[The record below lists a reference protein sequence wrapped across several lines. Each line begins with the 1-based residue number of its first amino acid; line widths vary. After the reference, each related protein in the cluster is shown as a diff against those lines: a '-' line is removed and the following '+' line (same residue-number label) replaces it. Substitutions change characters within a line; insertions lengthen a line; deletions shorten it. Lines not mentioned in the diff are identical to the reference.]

1 MEIVVKALKI
11 RITVRG
17 MRRITAAVAAA
28 IAMCLALAGCL
39 SSSGAATGG
48 GGVEKPNLTVA
59 VVPAVDSAG
68 FFVALHQGLFTAQG
82 LHVTFVPAVSS
93 ETVIAQQ
100 VKGTVDISG
109 GNYVSYIQAQADH
122 EANLEIFAEGSI
134 VQPGTQ
140 ALYTMPNTKITTLRD
155 LIGKTIGI
163 NAPFNILY
171 LLVAS
176 VLADNGIPV
185 NKVHFDATIPLPE
198 MAAELKAGK
207 ISAAVLPEP
216 FGSEAETADGA
227 TELADL
233 DQGATSSFPLQG
245 YAVTR
250 AWAKEN
256 PRTLAAFNTALQ
268 QGQEIA
274 DTDRTAVEQAMESLP
289 MKPEPLGV
297 TADVAAMMA
306 LDTYPVGRVNVV
318 RLQRVADVMEE
329 FIGFGSFKVASM
341 VANPGG

>member
-11 RITVRG
+11 RITVRS

-39 SSSGAATGG
+39 SSSGAATTP
-48 GGVEKPNLTVA
+48 GVEKTNLTVA

-93 ETVIAQQ
+93 ETVIEQQ

-109 GNYVSYIQAQADH
+109 GNYVSYIQAQEDH

-134 VQPGTQ
+134 IQPGTQ
-140 ALYTMPNTKITTLRD
+140 ALYVMPHSKINSLKD

-185 NKVHFDATIPLPE
+185 SKVHFDATIPLPE

-216 FGSEAETADGA
+216 FGSEAETSEGA
-227 TELADL
+227 IELADL

-250 AWAKEN
+250 AWAQKY
-256 PRTLAAFNTALQ
+256 PGTLAAFNTALQ

-297 TADVAAMMA
+297 TPDVAAMMA
-306 LDTYPVGRVNVV
+306 LDTYPVGAVNVV
-318 RLQRVADVMEE
+318 RLQRVADVMQQ
-329 FIGFGSFKVASM
+329 FIGFPSFSVGSM
-341 VANPGG
+341 VVNPGS

>member
-1 MEIVVKALKI
+1 
-11 RITVRG
+11 
-17 MRRITAAVAAA
+17 MRRIIAVAAVAGL
-28 IAMCLALAGCL
+28 CLASAGCL
-39 SSSGAATGG
+39 SSSGATTTS
-48 GGVEKPNLTVA
+48 GVEKPDLTVA

-68 FFVALHQGLFTAQG
+68 FFVALHEGLFTARG

-93 ETVIAQQ
+93 ETVIEQQ

-109 GNYVSYIQAQADH
+109 GNYVSYIQAQEDH
-122 EANLEIFAEGSI
+122 EADLEIFAEGSI
-134 VQPGTQ
+134 IQPGTQ
-140 ALYTMPNTKITTLRD
+140 ALYTTPHSKITSLRD

-185 NKVHFDATIPLPE
+185 SEVHFNATIPLPG

-227 TELADL
+227 MELADL
-233 DQGATSSFPLQG
+233 DEGATSSFPLQG
-245 YAVTR
+245 YVVTR
-250 AWAKEN
+250 TWAEKY
-256 PRTLAAFNTALQ
+256 PRTLAAFNAALQ

-274 DTDRTAVEQAMESLP
+274 DTNRGAVEQAMESLP
-289 MKPEPLGV
+289 MTPEPLGV
-297 TADVAAMMA
+297 TPDVAAMMA
-306 LDTYPVGRVNVV
+306 LDTYPVGSVNVV
-318 RLQRVADVMEE
+318 RLQRVADVMQQ
-329 FIGFGSFKVASM
+329 FIGFPSFQVASM
-341 VANPGG
+341 VANPAG

>member
-1 MEIVVKALKI
+1 
-11 RITVRG
+11 
-17 MRRITAAVAAA
+17 MRRIIAVAAVVGL
-28 IAMCLALAGCL
+28 CLASAGCL
-39 SSSGAATGG
+39 SSSGATTTS
-48 GGVEKPNLTVA
+48 GVEKPDLTVA

-68 FFVALHQGLFTAQG
+68 FFVALHDGLFTARG
-82 LHVTFVPAVSS
+82 MHVTFVPAVSS
-93 ETVIAQQ
+93 ETVIQQQ
-100 VKGTVDISG
+100 VNGTVDISG

-134 VQPGTQ
+134 IQPGTQ
-140 ALYTMPNTKITTLRD
+140 ALYTMPHSKITSLHD

-185 NKVHFDATIPLPE
+185 NEVHFDATIPLPE

-227 TELADL
+227 MELADL

-245 YAVTR
+245 YVVTR
-250 AWAKEN
+250 AWAEKY
-256 PRTLAAFNTALQ
+256 PRTLAAFNAALQ

-274 DTDRTAVEQAMESLP
+274 DTDRGAVEQAMESLP

-297 TADVAAMMA
+297 TPDVAAMMA
-306 LDTYPVGRVNVV
+306 LDTYPVGSVNVV
-318 RLQRVADVMEE
+318 RLQRVADVMEQ
-329 FIGFGSFKVASM
+329 FIGFPSFSVASM
-341 VANPGG
+341 VANPGTGTGTGAAADAAG